1 MDKKVKKKLEVARQK
16 IQKLE
21 QQLAGAKS
29 QNDEPGEVER
39 LEGEIAKLREQV
51 NTLKSS

>member
-1 MDKKVKKKLEVARQK
+1 MDKKTKKKLEVTRQK

-21 QQLAGAKS
+21 QQRAGAKS

-39 LEGEIAKLREQV
+39 LTAEISKLREQADE
-51 NTLKSS
+51 LKAS

>member
-39 LEGEIAKLREQV
+39 LTAEISKLREQIAAW
-51 NTLKSS
+51 KAS